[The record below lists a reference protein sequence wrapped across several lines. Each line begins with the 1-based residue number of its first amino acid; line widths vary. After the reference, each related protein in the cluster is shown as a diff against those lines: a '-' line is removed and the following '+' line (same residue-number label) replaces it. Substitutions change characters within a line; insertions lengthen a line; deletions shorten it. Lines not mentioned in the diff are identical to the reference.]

1 MRFPEAALL
10 PLLLVL
16 GGCGG
21 SDEPRLT
28 VSAATSLEAP
38 LTAYADGFDGAR
50 VRLSFAGS
58 DQLAAQIRAGAR
70 PDVFAAAN
78 TELPRDLHVHGLLER
93 PVPFASNRLVV
104 AVPAGGAKVARFEDL
119 ARPGV
124 TIAAGAPSVPAGA
137 YADRA
142 LARLPA
148 ARRDAIARNVRDREP
163 DVGGVVAKVIQGA
176 VDAGFVYATDVRGA
190 GGKLRAIQLPAW
202 LRPSV
207 AYAAAVVKGTSSR
220 HKASGFV
227 KGLLTG
233 RGAAALREAG
243 FEPPPRAVR

>member
-1 MRFPEAALL
+1 VRFPEAALL

-176 VDAGFVYATDVRGA
+176 VDAGFVYATDVRAAGA
-190 GGKLRAIQLPAW
+190 RLRASELPPS
-202 LRPSV
+202 LRPRV
-207 AYAAAVVKGTSSR
+207 EYAAAIV
-220 HKASGFV
+220 
-227 KGLLTG
+227 
-233 RGAAALREAG
+233 RGAKHREEARRFLIGLVEGDGARALRAAG
-243 FEPPPRAVR
+243 FEPPR